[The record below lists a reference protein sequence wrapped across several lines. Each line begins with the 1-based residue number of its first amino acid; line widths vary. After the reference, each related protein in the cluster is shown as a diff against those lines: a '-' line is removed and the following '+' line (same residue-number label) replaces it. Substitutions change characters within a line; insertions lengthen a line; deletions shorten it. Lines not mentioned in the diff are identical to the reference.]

1 MFKKFL
7 QKSTL
12 DNFKN
17 KNSQKKQKQTISS
30 NQSKKITL
38 NETKKSV
45 NVEKKNVRKSL
56 ILNEKSKIN
65 EP

>member
-17 KNSQKKQKQTISS
+17 KNSQKKQKQTINM
-30 NQSKKITL
+30 NQNKKITL

-45 NVEKKNVRKSL
+45 NVERKPVRKSL

>member
-45 NVEKKNVRKSL
+45 NVEKKHVRKSL

>member
-30 NQSKKITL
+30 NQSTKITL
-38 NETKKSV
+38 IETKKSV
-45 NVEKKNVRKSL
+45 NVEKKPVRKSL

>member
-17 KNSQKKQKQTISS
+17 KNSQKKQKKIIIT
-30 NQSKKITL
+30 NQNKKITI

-45 NVEKKNVRKSL
+45 NVDKKPVRKFL

-65 EP
+65 ES

>member
-12 DNFKN
+12 ENFKN
-17 KNSQKKQKQTISS
+17 KNSQKKQKQISTS
-30 NQSKKITL
+30 NQSKKTTL
-38 NETKKSV
+38 NETKKF
-45 NVEKKNVRKSL
+45 NNAEKKPVRKSL
-56 ILNEKSKIN
+56 ILDSKSKIN